1 MTEVN
6 HGRIEEKAV
15 SRAQQR
21 FFGMVRAAQK
31 GEMENPSSE
40 VSKVATSISKS
51 DVKKFA
57 KTKHKGLPDKVE
69 VKEMSAEL
77 RNSVA
82 RQTSGKKEKAEFRA
96 GGGYAAMTQKNQS
109 LQQVRAQGRKNF
121 QPNKFQ
127 APNVHNYSVKPGT
140 KTYAGNPSMTFKIE
154 GRTFQEFMKFCEK

>member
-1 MTEVN
+1 MN
-6 HGRIEEKAV
+6 LNEKAV

-21 FFGMVRAAQK
+21 FFGMVRATQK
-31 GEMENPSSE
+31 GEMKNPSDE
-40 VSKVATSISKS
+40 VSKAADSITKS

-57 KTKHKGLPDKVE
+57 KTKYKGLPNKVE

-82 RQTSGKKEKAEFRA
+82 RQTSSRTANREFRS
-96 GGGYAAMTQKNQS
+96 GGGYAAMTQKGQS
-109 LQQVRAQGRKNF
+109 LKQVRSQGRTNL

-140 KTYAGNPSMTFKIE
+140 KTYAGNPSMTFKTE
-154 GRTFQEFMKFCEK
+154 GKTFREFMKFCEG